1 VTTTKVVPTSGFVR
15 TGRDSNHQPD
25 KRRGTGRT
33 IQGRRTRQKIL
44 DAARLVFERE
54 GFHDARVAAICEIA
68 NLSYGSFYTY
78 FVSKEEVFK
87 ELADAVEV
95 ELLEVSYKPLESN
108 DPIERIR
115 LANRHYLE
123 VFRKHARIM
132 DVIQQVSRFD
142 PLVQATRTARQHAF
156 AHVIER
162 RIRELQE
169 AGRVDSRIDP
179 WVAAN
184 ALGGMVASAA
194 EQMFIVHVRSDFEVV
209 VEQLTLL
216 WANALGLQASTSRK
230 SKGKT
235 ARG

>member
-1 VTTTKVVPTSGFVR
+1 MTTRKTPPASGFVR
-15 TGRDSNHQPD
+15 ASRASDHQPD

-44 DAARLVFERE
+44 EAARAVFEQD

-68 NLSYGSFYTY
+68 NISYGSFYTY

-87 ELADAVEV
+87 ELADDVEA
-95 ELLEVSYKPLESN
+95 ELLEVSYKPLDSA

-123 VFRKHARIM
+123 MFRKHARLM

-142 PLVQATRTARQHAF
+142 PRVQATRTARQHAF

-162 RIRELQE
+162 RIKELQD
-169 AGRVDSRIDP
+169 AGRADSRIDP

-184 ALGGMVASAA
+184 ALGGMVATAA

-230 SKGKT
+230 SKVK
-235 ARG
+235 